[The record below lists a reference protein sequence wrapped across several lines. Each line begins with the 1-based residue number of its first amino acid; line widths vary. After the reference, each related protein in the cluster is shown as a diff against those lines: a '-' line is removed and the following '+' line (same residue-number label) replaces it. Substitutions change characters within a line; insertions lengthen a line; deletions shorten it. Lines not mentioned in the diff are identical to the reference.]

1 MDEMRIAS
9 KFMTRILSKILA
21 VGIKK
26 CCGVKV
32 KIDLSNVAYIY
43 NEGQMVSIHVKDFD
57 MKMTSQDLE
66 KLVMGKLG
74 IEDGE

>member
-9 KFMTRILSKILA
+9 RFMTGILAKILE
-21 VGIKK
+21 VSIKK

-32 KIDLSNVAYIY
+32 KLDLSNVAYTY
-43 NEGQMVSIHVKDFD
+43 NEGQKVTIHIKDLD
-57 MKMTSQDLE
+57 IKMTSQDLE

-74 IEDGE
+74 NEDGE

>member
-9 KFMTRILSKILA
+9 RFMTGILA
-21 VGIKK
+21 KIFEIGIKR

-32 KIDLSNVAYIY
+32 KIDLSNVAYTY
-43 NEGQMVSIHVKDFD
+43 SEGQKVSIHVKDFD
-57 MKMTSQDLE
+57 MKLSSQDLE